1 MCVRGF
7 FLLEIIMQTTIIVWN
22 VRKLTIMSDALAGPM
37 RDGLT
42 LPEESR
48 P

>member
-1 MCVRGF
+1 
-7 FLLEIIMQTTIIVWN
+7 MQITIIALN
-22 VRKLTIMSDALAGPM
+22 VRKLTIVLDALAGPM
-37 RDGLT
+37 MDGLT